1 MTTQL
6 PIKLMW
12 FNIYVKMKNEG
23 WNFVAHL
30 FPNSKWMTGLLGGC
44 FAWGAGN
51 VPQEFCKM
59 LQIKRNLH

>member
-12 FNIYVKMKNEG
+12 FICVKMKYEG

-30 FPNSKWMTGLLGGC
+30 FPNLKWMTGLLGGS
-44 FAWGAGN
+44 FAWGASN
-51 VPQEFCKM
+51 VPQEF
-59 LQIKRNLH
+59 